1 MYDEIRPF
9 NDEEA
14 SAALR
19 RVSTNPGIKKISQ
32 YLFPDQDPDLMVH
45 LLANIKSVDQFQN
58 DVMSVIVKAV
68 TRKST
73 KGVTYDGLDYFDR
86 DFNGN
91 VPKYVLISNHRDIV
105 LDAAF
110 IQVIFYDNNLPLT
123 EIAVGDNLVQ
133 NSFFEDLIRSNRMIK
148 VTRSLNPRE
157 VYTTSKTLSEYIRM
171 RITENANS
179 IWLAQRQGRAK
190 DGNDFTEQGLLKML
204 AMSGSG
210 DFVKDFTEVRIMPMS
225 ISYEY
230 ESCDLLKAVE
240 LAKRAHMETPYVKA
254 PNEDYNSMLTG
265 ICQPKGRIHVE
276 FCKPITFDE
285 LRGCADLDHNQRFQR
300 LSAIVD
306 DRIHQGYKLY
316 PNNFIALDML
326 RGNCEHC
333 NEYYPWEKEQFK
345 QYLDVQLAKVPEGLD
360 VEEVKKVFLG
370 IYANPVLNR

>member
-32 YLFPDQDPDLMVH
+32 YLFPEQDPDLMVH

-68 TRKST
+68 TKKST
-73 KGVTYDGLDYFDR
+73 QGVTYDGLDYFNKDVK
-86 DFNGN
+86 GN
-91 VPKYVLISNHRDIV
+91 VPKYVLLSNHRDIV

-110 IQVIFYDNNLPLT
+110 IQVIFYDNGLPLT

-133 NSFFEDLIRSNRMIK
+133 NPFFEDLIRSNRMIK

-157 VYTTSKTLSEYIRM
+157 VYTTSKNLSEYIRM
-171 RITENANS
+171 RITESANS

-190 DGNDFTEQGLLKML
+190 DGNDYTEQGLLKML
-204 AMSGSG
+204 AMSGTG
-210 DFVKDFTEVRIMPMS
+210 DFVKDFTEVRIMPMA
-225 ISYEY
+225 ISYEL
-230 ESCDLLKAVE
+230 ESCDILKAIE
-240 LAKRAHMETPYVKA
+240 LERRSHMETTYVKA

-265 ICQPKGRIHVE
+265 ICQPKGRVHVE

-316 PNNFIALDML
+316 PNNYIALDML
-326 RGNCEHC
+326 KGNNEHC
-333 NEYYPWEKEQFK
+333 DKYYPWEKEQYR
-345 QYLDVQLAKVPEGLD
+345 QYMETQLQKVPEGID
-360 VEEVKKVFLG
+360 REDVKKIFLE